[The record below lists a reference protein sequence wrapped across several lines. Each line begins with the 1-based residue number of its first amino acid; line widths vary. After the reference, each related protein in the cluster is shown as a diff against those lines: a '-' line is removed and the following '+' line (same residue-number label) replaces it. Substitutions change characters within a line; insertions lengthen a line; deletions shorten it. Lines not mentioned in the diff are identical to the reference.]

1 MLALRCD
8 RHLALRPVTA
18 QTGGNFEQMQ
28 VIAARLPVPRVLKR
42 VGMGAA
48 RSVADMQ
55 VQERIATTIG
65 GPVLAIAKA
74 LDFCGI
80 DSAQLFRAEGISL
93 TLTNDPMLRLST
105 DTMRRLYG
113 ACVAATNDPYFGL
126 TVARFIHIS
135 NLHALGFALAASSTL
150 YDFCLRLERYFRVLT
165 EAAAISLIEADG
177 EVILR
182 FDHLGDTCAEAEDA
196 FFGFVVLAMRQLS
209 SARFNPLRVAFH
221 HATPVKG
228 TAPFASMFRAPLTFG
243 EAQSR
248 LVFCKAEMIGPL
260 AGSCTEL
267 AQVHDNIALKY
278 LSQLDR
284 NDVITRVKSAII
296 ELLPNGECSRELV
309 AKTMCMSPTT
319 LQSKLAKRETTFHDL
334 LDGTR
339 LELARNYM
347 QESAL
352 SITDMTF
359 MLGFTDTSNF
369 SRAFKRWTGQSPT
382 EFRAALHAP
391 ALTAAAPS
399 S

>member
-1 MLALRCD
+1 
-8 RHLALRPVTA
+8 
-18 QTGGNFEQMQ
+18 MQ
-28 VIAARLPVPRVLKR
+28 VIAARLPVPRVGEGNR
-42 VGMGAA
+42 MGEA
-48 RSVADMQ
+48 RGVTEMN
-55 VQERIATTIG
+55 VQERVPTTIG

-74 LDFCGI
+74 LEFCGI
-80 DSAQLFRAEGISL
+80 DSVELFRAEGISL
-93 TLTNDPMLRLST
+93 TLTNDPMLRLPT
-105 DTMRRLYG
+105 DTMRRLYA

-126 TVARFIHIS
+126 TVARFIQIS

-150 YDFCLRLERYFRVLT
+150 YDFCQRLERYFRVLT
-165 EAAAISLIEADG
+165 EAAVISLIEADG

-182 FDHLGDTCAEAEDA
+182 FDHVGKTCPEAEDA

-209 SARFNPLRVAFH
+209 SAQFNPRRVAFH
-221 HATPVKG
+221 HSAPDRGHTPYLNL
-228 TAPFASMFRAPLTFG
+228 FRAPLTFD
-243 EAQSR
+243 EVQSA
-248 LVFCKAEMIGPL
+248 LVFCKADMMGPL

-319 LQSKLAKRETTFHDL
+319 LQSKLAKRQTTFHDL

-339 LELARNYM
+339 LQLARNYM

-382 EFRAALHAP
+382 DFRAALQAP
-391 ALTAAAPS
+391 ATIAAAPS